1 MNNKKSTKKDHDLPV
16 YKHATTILEG
26 VLNKSIG
33 FREMLEQVFVLYIVH
48 LHSHVLEAI
57 KQTLLYW

>member
-1 MNNKKSTKKDHDLPV
+1 M
-16 YKHATTILEG
+16 YKHTTTSLKG
-26 VLNKSIG
+26 ALNKSIG

-57 KQTLLYW
+57 EQTLLYW